1 MPGIIVV
8 GTQWGDEG
16 KGKATDQLG
25 TQVDVVVKFNGG
37 NNAGH
42 TVVIGDETYTL
53 HLLPAGILSES
64 AVPVIGNGVVV
75 DPEGLF
81 AEIEAMEARGVDC
94 SRLKISANAHVIT
107 RINRY
112 VDQATE
118 KFLGAGQI
126 GTTGRGIGPTY
137 ADKSNRIGIRI
148 QDLLSEGILRA
159 RIERTLHDKNQ
170 ALADVGHEDREEAEQ
185 MVAELLAYGQ
195 RIAPMIA
202 DTSLLVN
209 DALDQGQTVLFEAG
223 QAAMLDIDHGTYP
236 FVTSSSA
243 TAGGALTGAGVGP
256 TRIDRV
262 VGVAKAYV
270 TRVGEG
276 PFPTELFGPAA
287 KHLREL
293 GGEYGA
299 TTGRPRRVGW
309 ADGVVLRY
317 ATRVNGL
324 TDVVLTKLDVLDG
337 YKTLPVAVG
346 YDIDGEFVTEM
357 PVTQVDFARAQPVYE
372 ELPGWQEDIRGIRRY
387 DDLPTEARD
396 YVEFLEGQARC
407 RISSIGVGPG
417 REETIVRRSLL

>member
-1 MPGIIVV
+1 
-8 GTQWGDEG
+8 
-16 KGKATDQLG
+16 
-25 TQVDVVVKFNGG
+25 
-37 NNAGH
+37 
-42 TVVIGDETYTL
+42 
-53 HLLPAGILSES
+53 
-64 AVPVIGNGVVV
+64 
-75 DPEGLF
+75 
-81 AEIEAMEARGVDC
+81 
-94 SRLKISANAHVIT
+94 
-107 RINRY
+107 
-112 VDQATE
+112 
-118 KFLGAGQI
+118 
-126 GTTGRGIGPTY
+126 
-137 ADKSNRIGIRI
+137 
-148 QDLLSEGILRA
+148 
-159 RIERTLHDKNQ
+159 
-170 ALADVGHEDREEAEQ
+170 